1 VRLVGAGL
9 VVGCGASLLA
19 SRFLVDQLWGVSPRD
34 PLAYAIV
41 IAVLGIVGL
50 AACVWP
56 AIRAARVNP
65 LTALRAD

>member
-1 VRLVGAGL
+1 VLL
-9 VVGCGASLLA
+9 SIFASIALLLA
-19 SRFLVDQLWGVSPRD
+19 RD
-34 PLAYAIV
+34 PLACAIV